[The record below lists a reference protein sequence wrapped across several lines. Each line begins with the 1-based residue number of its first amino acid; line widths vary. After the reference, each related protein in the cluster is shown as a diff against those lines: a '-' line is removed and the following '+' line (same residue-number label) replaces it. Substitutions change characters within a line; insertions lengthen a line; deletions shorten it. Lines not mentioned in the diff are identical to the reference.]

1 MQLDIMQD
9 KLVSLARCMGRIRSK
24 LPADAAALGQDFDSM
39 DVIVINLQRAVQR
52 CTQIAKL
59 RNADL
64 DMNVPRT
71 TTEGFGTLQNQGELD
86 RDLAGKLEEA
96 AALSDRAVNEFDS
109 IDWTVFHAT
118 VLSHLKDFQAFM
130 HVAQGWVESYSSRA
144 PA

>member
-1 MQLDIMQD
+1 
-9 KLVSLARCMGRIRSK
+9 MGRIRSK
-24 LPADAAALGQDFDSM
+24 LPADAAALGQDFDST

-59 RNADL
+59 RIAAL
-64 DMNVPRT
+64 DMKVPRT
-71 TTEGFGTLQNQGELD
+71 TTTEGFSTLQNQGELN

-109 IDWTVFHAT
+109 IDWTVFHAM

-144 PA
+144 SASSSLDGMPQI